1 MLGKFHTVLYNNFD
15 CVLFCF
21 VFNFVLWC
29 MFSSLL
35 RNQQAK
41 TFPQSNRAPY
51 SILEQW
57 ASAMPCCRPQ
67 QLWLVPSTPPNFLPR
82 MGSTRAQHTQSRR
95 EPSRERPPS
104 VCDRALRVI
113 CSPSSLMSCPSSD
126 GRRTS
131 ELSLGRGCSRN
142 VHFRSP
148 LVLLLPLGLT
158 EGTESDLAL
167 GVQCQAVCTSPRR
180 SSVPNKDNQVWD
192 ERKEQE
198 QGKEAE

>member
-1 MLGKFHTVLYNNFD
+1 MTACFFL
-15 CVLFCF
+15 LFLILCYG
-21 VFNFVLWC
+21 VC
-29 MFSSLL
+29 SLL
-35 RNQQAK
+35 QNQQAK

-51 SILEQW
+51 SIREQW
-57 ASAMPCCRPQ
+57 ASAVPCCRPQ
-67 QLWLVPSTPPNFLPR
+67 QLWLVPSTAPNFLPR
-82 MGSTRAQHTQSRR
+82 TGSTRAQHTQSRR

-180 SSVPNKDNQVWD
+180 SSVPETTKFEMKERNTNKG
-192 ERKEQE
+192 KK
-198 QGKEAE
+198 QGSWRVG

>member
-1 MLGKFHTVLYNNFD
+1 MLGKFHTVSYNNFD

-35 RNQQAK
+35 QNQQAK
-41 TFPQSNRAPY
+41 PSPSPRGPLAVSWSSGRQQCPAAGHSSFGWSPA
-51 SILEQW
+51 
-57 ASAMPCCRPQ
+57 RPPTSCQ
-67 QLWLVPSTPPNFLPR
+67 EWEV
-82 MGSTRAQHTQSRR
+82 GSTRAQHTQSRR
-95 EPSRERPPS
+95 EPSRERPPP

-158 EGTESDLAL
+158 EETESDLAL

-180 SSVPNKDNQVWD
+180 SSVPNKDNQV
-192 ERKEQE
+192 
-198 QGKEAE
+198 

>member
-1 MLGKFHTVLYNNFD
+1 MLGKFHTVSFNNFD
-15 CVLFCF
+15 CMLFCF
-21 VFNFVLWC
+21 VFNFVLRC
-29 MFSSLL
+29 MFSSAKPTSKNLPPVQQGPLQYPGAVGVSSALL
-35 RNQQAK
+35 QALLQC
-41 TFPQSNRAPY
+41 PAAGPH
-51 SILEQW
+51 
-57 ASAMPCCRPQ
+57 
-67 QLWLVPSTPPNFLPR
+67 FLPR
-82 MGSTRAQHTQSRR
+82 TGSTRAQHTQSRR

-192 ERKEQE
+192 ERKE
-198 QGKEAE
+198 